1 MSEVNNCV
9 EEISK
14 NGFENRVN
22 KPLAVVDFFAEWC
35 MPCLM
40 MSPVI
45 EELAGKFKG
54 KIEFCKVNIDEN
66 SDLTEKFNVMSVPC
80 MIVFKKG
87 KEVDRII
94 GAMPANVL
102 EDKLKKLMK

>member
-14 NGFENRVN
+14 NSFESKIGKNV
-22 KPLAVVDFFAEWC
+22 AVVDFFAEWC

-45 EELAGKFKG
+45 EELAEKFKG
-54 KIEFCKVNIDEN
+54 KISFCKVNIDDN
-66 SDLTEKFNVMSVPC
+66 SELAEKYHVLSIPC
-80 MIVFKKG
+80 LIVFSKG
-87 KEVDRII
+87 KEVDRIV

-102 EDKLKKLMK
+102 EDKLKKYI

>member
-1 MSEVNNCV
+1 MSVNNCV
-9 EEISK
+9 EESSK
-14 NGFENRVN
+14 NGFENKIN

-45 EELAGKFKG
+45 EELAEKFKG
-54 KIEFCKVNIDEN
+54 KIDFCKVNIDDN
-66 SDLTEKFNVMSVPC
+66 SEITEKFKVMSVPC
-80 MIVFKKG
+80 LVIFKNG
-87 KEVDRII
+87 KEVDRIV

-102 EDKLKKLMK
+102 EDKLKKFVK